1 MNPTFV
7 IVLVASLV
15 WMSRGSLAA
24 QAALP
29 LSLAEAT
36 SRAMETSHRL
46 AEIRARAR
54 GSQATVRLRQ
64 IADLPTVTVTG
75 GYARTNHVEEFGVT
89 QPGGAVRVIYPDLPD
104 NLRTRVEF
112 NWPIFT
118 GGRTDYLERA
128 AQTEVAALGADLE
141 AARADLR
148 LEVERV
154 YWALVTGTES
164 VRVLDEALA
173 RADVHLQDVRSRYE
187 VGLLPPNDVLN
198 VEAQRS
204 RQDVLLIEARNVRD
218 SMATELGRLTGLD
231 ALQPVTLTE
240 RLEIGLAPSRA
251 EQEALV
257 AEALRVRPERRAL
270 TSRISGAQERQRAVA
285 ASAVPVIAVVGG
297 LDYANPN
304 PRIFPR
310 RDQWEESWDVS
321 VNVSWSLW
329 DAGRTAAE
337 IDEAAAAV
345 EATRA
350 RLAEFERVVSSEVRQ
365 RLLDLDSSRAAVL
378 SAADAVRSATEA
390 QRVARERFG
399 VGVATST
406 EVLDAQLALLQA
418 ELDRTRALA
427 NVRLAEARLD
437 RALGR

>member
-1 MNPTFV
+1 LRTAPG
-7 IVLVASLV
+7 LRASLPSTS
-15 WMSRGSLAA
+15 SRL
-24 QAALP
+24 
-29 LSLAEAT
+29 
-36 SRAMETSHRL
+36 
-46 AEIRARAR
+46 
-54 GSQATVRLRQ
+54 
-64 IADLPTVTVTG
+64 IACV
-75 GYARTNHVEEFGVT
+75 
-89 QPGGAVRVIYPDLPD
+89 
-104 NLRTRVEF
+104 
-112 NWPIFT
+112 
-118 GGRTDYLERA
+118 
-128 AQTEVAALGADLE
+128 
-141 AARADLR
+141 
-148 LEVERV
+148 
-154 YWALVTGTES
+154 
-164 VRVLDEALA
+164 
-173 RADVHLQDVRSRYE
+173 
-187 VGLLPPNDVLN
+187 
-198 VEAQRS
+198 
-204 RQDVLLIEARNVRD
+204 
-218 SMATELGRLTGLD
+218 
-231 ALQPVTLTE
+231 PVMLM
-240 RLEIGLAPSRA
+240 
-251 EQEALV
+251 
-257 AEALRVRPERRAL
+257 
-270 TSRISGAQERQRAVA
+270 SRISGAQERQRAVA

-337 IDEAAAAV
+337 IEEAAAAV

-399 VGVATST
+399 VGVGTST